1 VPGST
6 GGNTAGIGGETLRV
20 FVRKEGEEDMD
31 AMETYDEDRTM
42 VKGVKEGEMENLPI
56 ASPENSGDGSSV
68 GGVAID
74 GVSNGSSDGPEED
87 AVMTVN
93 ADIDSDVEV
102 SSVTEDE
109 GDICV
114 SDGTITPP
122 PKDE

>member
-31 AMETYDEDRTM
+31 AMETDDEDM
-42 VKGVKEGEMENLPI
+42 MMKGVVEGEMENVPI
-56 ASPENSGDGSSV
+56 VSPENSGDGSSV

-109 GDICV
+109 GDINV